1 MEKRQLELV
10 TYGPLNE
17 FATALRLSRIS
28 RIIKLYPGL
37 STVPIAEL
45 ISLREKWKRE
55 EVKGAELLIQ
65 VREIQKRLMEE
76 IKRHYTPSQRA
87 RREHMPLCKCEHC
100 GFFEL
105 PTEDLPTENYGSGW

>member
-1 MEKRQLELV
+1 MRMEKGQQEIV

-17 FATALRLSRIS
+17 FATALRLSRIA
-28 RIIKLYPGL
+28 RIVKLYPGL

-55 EVKGAELLIQ
+55 EVKGADLLIQ
-65 VREIQKRLMEE
+65 IRDIQKRLIEE
-76 IKRHYTPSQRA
+76 INRQYTPTQRA
-87 RREHMPLCKCEHC
+87 RREHMPLCECEHC

-105 PTEDLPTENYGSGW
+105 TSEEYGSGW